1 MRYTTIFFLSLL
13 FSSSFAQTTKI
24 GTSTSNVAFDGSKAL
39 AYTYE
44 LKKGGVYI
52 FTVRQNNID
61 VELALLDPSGKQV
74 AYIDVAD
81 GNNGYDKIDFSAPAD
96 GLYKLNI
103 RSVEK
108 EKKPNGTIELSSK
121 MLKKKDVANRKSIA
135 EYLKDE
141 NAKEISTLDLKHFW
155 EAYDQLASAKTMQD
169 SVDII
174 QSLYLDRATD
184 GLKEFQKVRYFSAEF
199 FVERIGKYKKY
210 YQSVRNNTMLIL
222 AMDDLGLVITDFK
235 KRYPAARTAKIC
247 FAIGPMSTGG
257 TIYNNYVLIGLEMIA
272 GSKDCDLSEI
282 TNGNLKSD
290 FMSRNAA
297 DITAHI
303 KETVVHEYV
312 HTQQKK
318 VANEA
323 CNCPLLEN
331 IIKEGVASYI
341 SEKLLL
347 QKKENGNR
355 ADLYVKAHEK
365 ELWQELKSELCNS
378 NFSKW
383 LFNAASSKDR
393 PGDLGY
399 RIGYYIAEA
408 YYENSTDKDLAFKEM
423 IEMDHP
429 LLFLEKSKYDV
440 RMR

>member
-1 MRYTTIFFLSLL
+1 M
-13 FSSSFAQTTKI
+13 KI
-24 GTSTSNVAFDGSKAL
+24 GTSTSKISFDGSKPL
-39 AYTYE
+39 VYTFE
-44 LKKGGVYI
+44 LKKGSIYI
-52 FTVRQNNID
+52 FTVHQNNID
-61 VELALLDPSGKQV
+61 VELLLLDPSGKQV

-81 GNNGYDKIDFSAPAD
+81 GSNGYDKINFSALED
-96 GLYKLNI
+96 GLYTLNI

-108 EKKPNGTIELSSK
+108 EKRANATIELSSK
-121 MLKKKDVANRKSIA
+121 VLSKKDMENRKKIA
-135 EYLKDE
+135 TYLKNE
-141 NAKEISTLDLKHFW
+141 NTKEILTLDLKHFW
-155 EAYDQLASAKTMQD
+155 EAYDQLPFAKNTKD
-169 SVDII
+169 SIDII

-210 YQSVRNNTMLIL
+210 YESVRNNTRLIL
-222 AMDDLGLVITDFK
+222 EMQDLGSVITDFK
-235 KRYPAARTAKIC
+235 KRYPAARAAKIC

-257 TIYNNYVLIGLEMIA
+257 TIYNDYVLIGVEMIA
-272 GSKDCDLSEI
+272 GSKDCDISEI
-282 TNGNLKSD
+282 SNENLKSD
-290 FMSRNAA
+290 ILSRNTV
-297 DITAHI
+297 DVKDHI

-318 VANEA
+318 IANDA
-323 CNCPLLEN
+323 CKCPLLEN

-347 QKKENGNR
+347 QKKEPHSR
-355 ADLYVKAHEK
+355 ADLYVKEHK
-365 ELWQELKSELCNS
+365 KQLWQELKSELCTS

-408 YYENSTDKDLAFKEM
+408 YYENATDKELAFKEM

-429 LLFLEKSKYDV
+429 LLFLDKSKYDV
-440 RMR
+440 KMR

>member
-24 GTSTSNVAFDGSKAL
+24 GTSTSNVAFDGSKVL
-39 AYTYE
+39 AYTFE

-121 MLKKKDVANRKSIA
+121 MLNKKDIANRKSIA

-169 SVDII
+169 SVDVI

-235 KRYPAARTAKIC
+235 KRYPAARNAKIC

-272 GSKDCDLSEI
+272 GSKDCNLSEI
-282 TNGNLKSD
+282 TNENLKSD

-347 QKKENGNR
+347 QKKENRSR
-355 ADLYVKAHEK
+355 ADLYVKEHEK
-365 ELWQELKSELCNS
+365 QLWQELKSELCIS

-408 YYENSTDKDLAFKEM
+408 YYENATDKDLAFKEM